1 MKLLKIFSFAFVIT
15 FYATKAFCVE
25 NPILWKFTE
34 ATPKHIENQKILN
47 EYISNFEANGGEYV
61 IINTT
66 TGEYVDKGS
75 LFMPIRL
82 SLVFGNISRLFN
94 YAAGL
99 HSGIIKENEI
109 VFNIKDTKIFD
120 KIDTKTKADL
130 FEKLSIRKENRPV
143 EILQAYVKLLKNEDN
158 YLTKNQLA
166 ALKKI
171 LFDNVA
177 TGKAKNANVDGC
189 NVSGI
194 ASTQQK
200 GNNPNIVLT
209 TFIGEF
215 EAKGQNYVI
224 MTILDEPKPKKS
236 TYGFNSAGWNAVIL
250 ARDIIANMAQTKEES
265 NKDLLQKKITNFSA
279 IGGAYIIMDAKT
291 KVSLEQEFIDYN
303 EETIFNTFSFTNLY
317 LTTIGLNTGILKE
330 KDINFSDMPL
340 EFASWTSLGDR
351 QRVLDMLNLP
361 FHYHFRYSLPN
372 QLKAYLSIIRNE
384 RKLLSDTQ
392 LEALKQELYHETII
406 GNTQNIEYYGLISGT
421 IKRGEKEDIYAVFI
435 GNFDA
440 NGKEYGIAV
449 VLDSP
454 KGVKGEPA
462 TKSAR
467 ASVIPLV
474 EEIIQNFIKD

>member
-1 MKLLKIFSFAFVIT
+1 MKVSKIFFLIVALT
-15 FYATKAFCVE
+15 LCATKAFCVE
-25 NPILWKFTE
+25 NPIIWKFTE

-47 EYISNFEANGGEYV
+47 AHVSNFEAAGGEFV

-75 LFMPIRL
+75 LFMPIHL
-82 SLVFGNISRLFN
+82 PLVFGNISRLFN

-109 VFNIKDTKIFD
+109 AFNVSDTEIFD
-120 KIDTKTKADL
+120 KIDTKVKGDL
-130 FEKLSIRKENRPV
+130 FEKLGIRKENRPV
-143 EILQAYVKLLKNEDN
+143 EILQAYVKLLKNEDD
-158 YLTKNQLA
+158 YLTNAQLA
-166 ALKKI
+166 VLKKV

-189 NVSGI
+189 NVSGFG
-194 ASTQQK
+194 ATQQK
-200 GNNPNIVLT
+200 NKNYNNVLT
-209 TFIGEF
+209 IFIGEF
-215 EAKGQNYVI
+215 EAKGQNYAI
-224 MTILDEPKPKKS
+224 MTILDEPMPRKS
-236 TYGFNSAGWNAVIL
+236 TYGFTSAGWNAVIL
-250 ARDIIANMAQTKEES
+250 ARDIIKNMAQTKTKD

-291 KVSLEQEFIDYN
+291 KVPLEQEFIDYD
-303 EETIFNTFSFTNLY
+303 EETIFNTFGFTDLY
-317 LTTIGLNTGILKE
+317 LTTVGLNTGVLKE
-330 KDINFSDMPL
+330 EDINFDDMPL
-340 EFASWTSLGDR
+340 DFASWTSVGDR
-351 QRVLDMLNLP
+351 RRVLDMLNVP
-361 FHYHFRYSLPN
+361 FNYHFRYSVPN

-392 LEALKQELYHETII
+392 LEALKQKLYHETII
-406 GNTQNIEYYGLISGT
+406 GNTQNIEYYGLRSGT

-462 TKSAR
+462 TKRAP

-474 EEIIQNFIKD
+474 EEIIQNFVND